1 MNIPSLLQGSPLLVH
16 LRGVHQGQLHLLV
29 EVLVEVLMREQLVI
43 EVNDKIYMW
52 SAIWYTWFH
61 GFVLFETT
69 VVTEV
74 THIDRIRL
82 GLGTVGS
89 CYRNHINHILSR
101 YFFSTLSSYVSPM
114 WSVNTQV
121 WPPSSQVSPHLW
133 NPHGRPNHKVCQS
146 FSTVVKSSDVGII
159 VYFIGAESEI
169 FVCCLSVNMCQC
181 MVIIPIIHVVA
192 DIIPNYLLYH

>member
-1 MNIPSLLQGSPLLVH
+1 MLAHLKRFFGRWLLLLVNVPSLLQGSSLLVH

-133 NPHGRPNHKVCQS
+133 NPHGRPNHKVCQ
-146 FSTVVKSSDVGII
+146 FFFNCCQSSDVGT
-159 VYFIGAESEI
+159 F
-169 FVCCLSVNMCQC
+169 FVS
-181 MVIIPIIHVVA
+181 
-192 DIIPNYLLYH
+192 